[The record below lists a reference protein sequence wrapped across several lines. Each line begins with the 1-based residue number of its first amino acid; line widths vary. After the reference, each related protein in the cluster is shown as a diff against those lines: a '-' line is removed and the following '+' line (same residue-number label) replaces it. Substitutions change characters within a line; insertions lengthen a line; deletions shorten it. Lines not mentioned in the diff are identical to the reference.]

1 LESDLESPQKSERVC
16 SLFSL
21 LRHCLHSCCT
31 GPVERKAP
39 QKKDKKP
46 AAPGFTKKENA
57 TLAQRI
63 EILDWHHAQAK
74 PSQRKTAS
82 ILPQSTQTFAL
93 NNHWSPLG

>member
-1 LESDLESPQKSERVC
+1 
-16 SLFSL
+16 L

-57 TLAQRI
+57 TLAQWI
-63 EILDWHHAQAK
+63 EILDWHHAQDK
-74 PSQRKTAS
+74 PSQRKTAEHFAP
-82 ILPQSTQTFAL
+82 IYQTFAS